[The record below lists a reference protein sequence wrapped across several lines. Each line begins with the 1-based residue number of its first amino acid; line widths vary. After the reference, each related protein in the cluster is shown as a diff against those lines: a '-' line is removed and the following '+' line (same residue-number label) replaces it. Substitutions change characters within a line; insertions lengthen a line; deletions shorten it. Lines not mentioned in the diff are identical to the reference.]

1 MYVFYALFAWLQQ
14 LSLFLKGKPQL
25 LHTRCKVNCCRRC
38 EVFCGRFS
46 YSYSTIATLR
56 VSRHA
61 FDQYWFLKFWIS
73 VSMLLDVHTYTTT
86 YYLDITLVGSFWN
99 WYNQEKVEFEDFSL
113 IASII
118 AIIKKIRRENIFL
131 HHFFL

>member
-1 MYVFYALFAWLQQ
+1 MRGILWSF
-14 LSLFLKGKPQL
+14 FLL
-25 LHTRCKVNCCRRC
+25 LHQPL
-38 EVFCGRFS
+38 F
-46 YSYSTIATLR
+46 

-99 WYNQEKVEFEDFSL
+99 WYNQEKVEFGDFSL
-113 IASII
+113 IASINQ
-118 AIIKKIRRENIFL
+118 ED
-131 HHFFL
+131 